1 MKAIQVAEYGQIER
15 LELIELEELVPNDD
29 QVLID
34 VAGSGINPI
43 DWKIL
48 SGAMKEFIPMSFPY
62 TPGVEVAGTIAAVGK
77 NIHEYALG
85 DEVFGFIGI
94 GGGYATQAL
103 ATPDKLAH
111 KPDGLS
117 LLHAGGIPAAA
128 LTAWQALH
136 EHAEIKPGQ
145 TVVIHGAAGGVG
157 SFAVQLARLAGAHVV
172 ATGSARN
179 RDYLRSLGA
188 HQFIDYTAQQFEN
201 LVSNVDT
208 VIDLVGG
215 DTQDRSWTVIKRGGA
230 LVSPVSTPNAQKAR
244 EYGVVSKNFATRSDG
259 RQLAEIA
266 KLFAEKKLHAEVEV
280 VPLSSAAEALMLSR
294 GGHIRGKLVFDV
306 NR

>member
-103 ATPDKLAH
+103 ATPDRLAH